1 MPIMKRFLLPLLT
14 LALIVACSPK
24 TAPAGG
30 TGKAAQDIII
40 LYDIRHCKQP
50 FSVLLGILQKEI
62 VEVIL
67 SAIKR
72 FESVFL
78 C

>member
-1 MPIMKRFLLPLLT
+1 MTMKRFLLPLLT

-40 LYDIRHCKQP
+40 LYENDVHC
-50 FSVLLGILQKEI
+50 SVDGSKLK
-62 VEVIL
+62 
-67 SAIKR
+67 
-72 FESVFL
+72 
-78 C
+78 